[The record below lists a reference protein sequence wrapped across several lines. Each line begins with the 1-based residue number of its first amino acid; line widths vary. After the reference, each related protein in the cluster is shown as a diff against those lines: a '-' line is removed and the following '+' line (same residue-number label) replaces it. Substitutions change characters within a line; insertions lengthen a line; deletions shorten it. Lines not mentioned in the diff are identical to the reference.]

1 LLALNLLLTVTWPQ
15 AIKQFD
21 GYLRLEKSLSP
32 NSVEAYSRDVRKL
45 HQWLEFEQLK
55 AGPLQVTTRLLR
67 DFLATLTELGLSGT
81 SQARTL
87 SGIKAFYEFLIMEDL
102 LKIDPTDTLESPK
115 AGRHLP
121 DTLSYPDIENLLAAI
136 DLSTSEGLR
145 SRALLE
151 VLYSSGL
158 RVSELCDLKLSNLYF
173 EQGFMRVL
181 GKGNKERLVPI
192 GREAV
197 KHLHFYLGGVRQ
209 HLTVQ
214 PGCEDLV
221 FLSMRGKQLSRIT
234 VFTTIKKLA
243 QLAGLRQTI
252 SPHTLRHSFAT
263 HLLEGGAD
271 LRAVQ
276 EMLGHVSITTTEIYT
291 HLDRDYLRQV
301 ITEFHPRS

>member
-197 KHLHFYLGGVRQ
+197 KHLHFYLGGS
-209 HLTVQ
+209 T
-214 PGCEDLV
+214 
-221 FLSMRGKQLSRIT
+221 
-234 VFTTIKKLA
+234 
-243 QLAGLRQTI
+243 
-252 SPHTLRHSFAT
+252 SPCSQAAKIWF
-263 HLLEGGAD
+263 
-271 LRAVQ
+271 
-276 EMLGHVSITTTEIYT
+276 
-291 HLDRDYLRQV
+291 
-301 ITEFHPRS
+301 F

>member
-1 LLALNLLLTVTWPQ
+1 MTWPQ

-32 NSVEAYSRDVRKL
+32 NSVEAYRRDVRKL
-45 HQWLEFEQLK
+45 HQWLELEKLQ

-67 DFLATLTELGLSGT
+67 DFLTALTELGLSST

-87 SGIKAFYEFLIMEDL
+87 SGLKAFFEFLIMEDL
-102 LKIDPTDTLESPK
+102 LKNDPTDTLESPK

-121 DTLSYPDIENLLAAI
+121 DTLAYPDVEKLLAAS
-136 DLSTSEGLR
+136 DLSTPEGLR
-145 SRALLE
+145 SRAMLE
-151 VLYSSGL
+151 ILYSSGL
-158 RVSELCDLKLSNLYF
+158 RVSELCDLKLSNVYTT
-173 EQGFMRVL
+173 EGFMRVL
-181 GKGNKERLVPI
+181 GKGNKERLVPV
-192 GREAV
+192 GREAI

-214 PGCEDLV
+214 PGAEDIV
-221 FLSMRGKQLSRIT
+221 FLSHRGRQLSRIT
-234 VFTTIKKLA
+234 VFTTIKALA
-243 QLAGLRQTI
+243 EKAGLRQTV

-276 EMLGHVSITTTEIYT
+276 EMLGHASITTTEIYT